1 MELKVETNV
10 EVTLKMS
17 GEDFKKMMNGLNKF
31 SCDRDASQ
39 QEKIDAGDVWIKM
52 KNMPDYKKIEW

>member
-17 GEDFKKMMNGLNKF
+17 GEEFTNLQLSLRSVVYCVPVSLKTIDMAGIMLEDMKKCADG
-31 SCDRDASQ
+31 
-39 QEKIDAGDVWIKM
+39 
-52 KNMPDYKKIEW
+52 